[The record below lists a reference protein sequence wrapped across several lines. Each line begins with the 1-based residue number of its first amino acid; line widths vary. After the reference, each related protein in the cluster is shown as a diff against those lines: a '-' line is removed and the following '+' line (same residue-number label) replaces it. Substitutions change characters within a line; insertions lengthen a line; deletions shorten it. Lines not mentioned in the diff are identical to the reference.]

1 MKIKIL
7 KPIPVQP
14 QYRPEVGKI
23 YDVVEYNS
31 KKLLA
36 HIDVDGTKV
45 GVYTDPKAKECEVT
59 EYD

>member
-14 QYRPEVGKI
+14 QFRPTVNKI
-23 YDVVEYNS
+23 YDVVEYEN
-31 KKLLA
+31 KKQLA

-45 GVYTDPKAKECEVT
+45 GVYTDPRAGEAEIV
-59 EYD
+59 EG